1 MMTSVQPQKNKKPH
15 VRCFMDITIDD
26 NKVGRIVFELR
37 EDIAPR
43 TVENFR
49 CLCTGEKGFSK
60 LSGSPLHYKG
70 SPFHRVIKGFMIQ
83 GGDTTKGNGTGGE
96 SIYGR
101 RFDDEWPQRPLGAD
115 SGWVHPASRH
125 DRKYLLSMAN
135 AGKNTNGSQ
144 FFITTAPAPHLDGKH
159 VVFGRV
165 IQGKEVVD
173 MIESQPVD
181 SKNSRPFSKVVVADC
196 GELVFNP
203 KVEKEDKKPEES
215 PSASSSPSRSSS
227 SSRSRSSSSSSSS
240 SSKSSKSS
248 KSSSGST
255 ALKNDKRSE
264 ERREKEE
271 EDVVDPEKKMEE
283 DLAEKILGAMKP
295 KPFLDRTIERPKGEQ
310 KTLESRSGYD
320 RFGKK
325 FRGRGMT
332 KYSKGDSKKGSH
344 ETDRRYSRH
353 DDHYHGHSRHSRHRH
368 HSHRRHHHHR
378 HYSSSSSSSS
388 PSSSSPSSSASS
400 YSSSRSGSG
409 SRSKSRSRSR
419 SRSPKK

>member
-1 MMTSVQPQKNKKPH
+1 MSTSSATKKSPH

-101 RFDDEWPQRPLGAD
+101 RFDDEWPARPAGAD
-115 SGWVHPASRH
+115 SRWIHPASRH

-165 IQGKEVVD
+165 VQGKEVVD
-173 MIESQPVD
+173 MIENQPVD
-181 SKNSRPFSKVVVADC
+181 SKSSRPFTKVVVSDC

-203 KVEKEDKKPEES
+203 KSVDDKKVDES
-215 PSASSSPSRSSS
+215 LSSSGSP
-227 SSRSRSSSSSSSS
+227 SSSSSSSS
-240 SSKSSKSS
+240 SSSNSSSKSS
-248 KSSSGST
+248 NVSDDDDNSGE
-255 ALKNDKRSE
+255 KG
-264 ERREKEE
+264 KEE
-271 EDVVDPEKKMEE
+271 EKKDKKMKESDDDDKKKRE
-283 DLAEKILGAMKP
+283 KDLAEKILGAMKQ
-295 KPFLDRTIERPKGEQ
+295 KPFLDRRIEGEKEQ
-310 KTLESRSGYD
+310 KEMKSRSGYD
-320 RFGKK
+320 EFGKK
-325 FRGRGMT
+325 FRGRGIT
-332 KYSKGDSKKGSH
+332 RYKKESSNNSRSS
-344 ETDRRYSRH
+344 RRHHHGRY
-353 DDHYHGHSRHSRHRH
+353 DDRHRH
-368 HSHRRHHHHR
+368 GSSSHHHHHHHHSRHHHHR
-378 HYSSSSSSSS
+378 YSSSSSSS
-388 PSSSSPSSSASS
+388 
-400 YSSSRSGSG
+400 
-409 SRSKSRSRSR
+409 RSR
-419 SRSPKK
+419 SRSPSSSSSSSSSYSSRSRSNSPPKKSTDK